1 VTITDE
7 AAPRVVLEHVTH
19 AAAQT
24 AVDVQTTSIDDRVL
38 RVTVVGQVAR
48 YALAQT
54 VIEHPVIRAV
64 FRETDGSLTEE
75 LTGASRLRPG
85 FTVLLTGP
93 HTPLQ

>member
-1 VTITDE
+1 MTITDE
-7 AAPRVVLEHVTH
+7 SAPRAVLEHVTH

-24 AVDVQTTSIDDRVL
+24 VVDVQATSVDDRVL
-38 RVTVVGQVAR
+38 RVTVTGQVAR

-54 VIEHPVIRAV
+54 VIDHPVIQAV

-93 HTPLQ
+93 YTPLQ